1 MNCLEK
7 YRAINNEYIEKIAS
21 KSDHFLFATKKWT
34 YEDYLWPFSDFDY
47 RIVISDGCEVDF
59 FQLNEILYIIQLHM
73 QTENSQLRR
82 ILEHPPGYVFFES
95 EIMTEYLEDFR
106 IWSFAGGN
114 SEKFLEFKDFLNS
127 RRNFDKY
134 FYQKIIGKRYHKFS
148 FKTEYRDY
156 TKNKISAYEVYCV
169 LWHYYFPCMFAVQ
182 SLKERKSKGHKIQKE
197 FLESGFISD
206 IFQRLHDDG
215 CNFETVDIP
224 SVVGE
229 VEKIITE
236 AISRVDYEEAEN
248 GNYTVMPFI
257 EALGM
262 LRTRI
267 ARLRLYLEPD
277 MIDRNYLIV
286 REITELKNIFS
297 SLYHYSYSWKFAE
310 ALAILY
316 LNIDE
321 EERLRKLLRHL
332 YNNRAYFNAYM
343 NYMNLK
349 VHSG

>member
-7 YRAINNEYIEKIAS
+7 YRAINDEYIEKIAS
-21 KSDHFLFATKKWT
+21 KSDHFLFATKKWV
-34 YEDYLWPFSDFDY
+34 YKDYLWPFSDFDY
-47 RIVISDGCEVDF
+47 RIVVSDGCEVDF

-73 QTENSQLRR
+73 QTENSQLCR

-114 SEKFLEFKDFLNS
+114 SEKFLEFKDFLSS
-127 RRNFDKY
+127 RTNFDKC
-134 FYQKIIGKRYHKFS
+134 FYLNIIGKRYRKFS
-148 FKTEYRDY
+148 FKTEYRDF
-156 TKNKISAYEVYCV
+156 TKNMISAYEVYCV
-169 LWHYYFPCMFAVQ
+169 LWHYYFPCMFAIE
-182 SLKERKSKGHKIQKE
+182 SLKERKSKGHKIHKE

-206 IFQRLHDDG
+206 IFQRLQDDS
-215 CNFETVDIP
+215 CHFELVDIS
-224 SVVGE
+224 SVING

-236 AISRVDYEEAEN
+236 AISGVDYVEAEN
-248 GNYTVMPFI
+248 DNYTMLPFM

-267 ARLRLYLEPD
+267 ARLKLYLEPD

-297 SLYHYSYSWKFAE
+297 SLYHYSDSWKFAE

-316 LNIDE
+316 LNIGE
-321 EERLRKLLRHL
+321 EERLRELLRHF
-332 YNNRAYFNAYM
+332 YNNQAYYNDYM
-343 NYMNLK
+343 NCVNSK